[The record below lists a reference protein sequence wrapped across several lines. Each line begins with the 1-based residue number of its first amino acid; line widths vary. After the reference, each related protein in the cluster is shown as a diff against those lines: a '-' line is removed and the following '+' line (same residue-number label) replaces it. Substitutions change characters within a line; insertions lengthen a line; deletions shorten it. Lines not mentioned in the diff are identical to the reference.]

1 MRPFLFLIA
10 FGAAIWAIGEG
21 WAALLAAW
29 PAPTWPGVAA
39 VLGYLVVFLI
49 AFLYLGFGVYAADRA
64 AGKVR
69 TRIGVYERI
78 LAKRAGEPGTGS
90 RERTATPHGGG

>member
-1 MRPFLFLIA
+1 VRPFLFLIA

-21 WAALLAAW
+21 WTALVETWAR
-29 PAPTWPGVAA
+29 PTGIGIAA

-49 AFLYLGFGVYAADRA
+49 AFLYIGFGIYATDRV

-69 TRIGVYERI
+69 RRIGLYERI
-78 LAKRAGEPGTGS
+78 LTKRAREQGTGN
-90 RERTATPHGGG
+90 EN